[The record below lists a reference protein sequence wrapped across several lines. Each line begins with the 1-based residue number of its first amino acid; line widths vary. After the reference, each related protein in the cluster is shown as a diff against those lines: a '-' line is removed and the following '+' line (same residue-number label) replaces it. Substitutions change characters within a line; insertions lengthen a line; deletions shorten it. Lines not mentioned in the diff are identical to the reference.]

1 MESMS
6 RLVRS
11 RDNLCHQV
19 HRNSDDSDDYNVI
32 GSDRQYER
40 IGDRASGSSTGTSS
54 RSSNHHNIGSN
65 MNHPSKA
72 THYAESAIYRRSR
85 GKQIYIFNFMLVL
98 NDHSLVRLYL
108 FTEKGLLT

>member
-85 GKQIYIFNFMLVL
+85 GKQRNKIFYLFYIFNFMLVL
-98 NDHSLVRLYL
+98 NDDNV
-108 FTEKGLLT
+108 

>member
-85 GKQIYIFNFMLVL
+85 GKQRNKIFYLFYIFNFMLVL
-98 NDHSLVRLYL
+98 NDHNV
-108 FTEKGLLT
+108 

>member
-85 GKQIYIFNFMLVL
+85 GKQINWIYLFNIFNFMLVL
-98 NDHSLVRLYL
+98 NVLNVSVKLS
-108 FTEKGLLT
+108 